1 MGKIGNDKFYGKIY
15 WDKTQEELHEII
27 HQKLRVLA
35 DCVAKHMIMDWRS
48 LADSNVH
55 DPNPTHVGEHD
66 LITMI
71 EFLERYDTEEWGE
84 VFLSKF
90 VQYINEVKNTG
101 GWTQMYRAWEDDPR
115 KDDPRITSRRKENGH
130 LLFENK
136 QDHEQWYANQEKKNL
151 IADALGKRG
160 IGHDPAANS
169 KKYFIA
175 KKRNGVGHA

>member
-71 EFLERYDTEEWGE
+71 EFLERYDTVGRSIFIK
-84 VFLSKF
+84 VCA
-90 VQYINEVKNTG
+90 V
-101 GWTQMYRAWEDDPR
+101 
-115 KDDPRITSRRKENGH
+115 H
-130 LLFENK
+130 
-136 QDHEQWYANQEKKNL
+136 
-151 IADALGKRG
+151 KR
-160 IGHDPAANS
+160 S
-169 KKYFIA
+169 KKY
-175 KKRNGVGHA
+175 RWLDSDVSSLGR